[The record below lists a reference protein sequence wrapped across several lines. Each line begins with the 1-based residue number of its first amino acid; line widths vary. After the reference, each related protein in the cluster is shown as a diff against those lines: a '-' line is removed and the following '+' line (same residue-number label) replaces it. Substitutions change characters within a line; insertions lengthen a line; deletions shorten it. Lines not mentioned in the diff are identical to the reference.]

1 MKKDIDIVKAKQ
13 NKKKKL
19 YYFYDHPVIAIFIFL
34 AITIAYF
41 FSFLIDIKQFN
52 TILSNIYV
60 VITSYILSSVELK
73 FINYFGDLLDKYS
86 SKIWDKYKVNSW
98 ENLSDIERFYKIGWK
113 DDYLHDLLILFKDK
127 HILPSE
133 QQMDFYIDSSGNVN
147 SILLYELL
155 VSKLQKLS
163 TNELAMLKHYI
174 ELKSSK
180 YVYQRN
186 VTINNVGKAILII
199 STLALILTISG
210 TQEDIT
216 VGNITI
222 KNLSTR
228 VIKHTI
234 AQIPVIFIMF
244 SLLILIFITTIF
256 VSIAFYNAKHLRYV
270 DVIHQALADAYFI
283 KANNEVKK

>member
-1 MKKDIDIVKAKQ
+1 MKKDIDIVKSKQ

-60 VITSYILSSVELK
+60 VITSYILCSVELK

-133 QQMDFYIDSSGNVN
+133 QQMDFYIDSSGNIN

-222 KNLSTR
+222 KHLSTR

>member
-1 MKKDIDIVKAKQ
+1 
-13 NKKKKL
+13 
-19 YYFYDHPVIAIFIFL
+19 
-34 AITIAYF
+34 
-41 FSFLIDIKQFN
+41 
-52 TILSNIYV
+52 
-60 VITSYILSSVELK
+60 
-73 FINYFGDLLDKYS
+73 
-86 SKIWDKYKVNSW
+86 
-98 ENLSDIERFYKIGWK
+98 
-113 DDYLHDLLILFKDK
+113 
-127 HILPSE
+127 
-133 QQMDFYIDSSGNVN
+133 MDFYIDSSGNVN

-163 TNELAMLKHYI
+163 INELAMLKHYI

-180 YVYQRN
+180 YVYQKN

>member
-1 MKKDIDIVKAKQ
+1 M
-13 NKKKKL
+13 
-19 YYFYDHPVIAIFIFL
+19 
-34 AITIAYF
+34 
-41 FSFLIDIKQFN
+41 
-52 TILSNIYV
+52 
-60 VITSYILSSVELK
+60 
-73 FINYFGDLLDKYS
+73 
-86 SKIWDKYKVNSW
+86 
-98 ENLSDIERFYKIGWK
+98 
-113 DDYLHDLLILFKDK
+113 ILFKDK

-133 QQMDFYIDSSGNVN
+133 QQMDFYIDSSGNIN